1 MKHNFGA
8 GPCILPQ
15 AVFQEAAA
23 GVLDFNGLSIL
34 EVSHRHKDFVAVMDE
49 AIALTKEALGV

>member
-1 MKHNFGA
+1 MKYNFGA

-15 AVFQEAAA
+15 TVFQEASEA
-23 GVLDFNGLSIL
+23 VKDFNGLSIL

-49 AIALTKEALGV
+49 ALSLIHI